1 MALDLH
7 RLLGLLDGTVA
18 PQNGMEA
25 HFIRVGKGAALP
37 ASPIERTWWEAVV
50 AHRNINSPKQ
60 SVSDSSLNHGLAF
73 KELEERY
80 NAASALN
87 EKLRG
92 ENCKLQQEMWALRM
106 TIDSNALALDDI
118 GAKLSRSESKLA
130 DARQKLSSSVAE
142 SNALRATHRADR
154 TTHRAD
160 LAAKAA
166 RLAELETELAAQR
179 DDFKKKLA
187 RLDELETK
195 FEQAVAAAIEPEI
208 GAVVKANA
216 EFRETNERLSTHV
229 ASLINQL
236 KRFITPRIKCPSC
249 EGMGTW
255 YDQSTYRLG
264 ADWDGPRVRDVC
276 AGCQGMGWVDNP
288 DREALRK
295 YT

>member
-7 RLLGLLDGTVA
+7 RLLGLLDGAIA

-25 HFIRVGKGAALP
+25 HFIRVGKGEALP

-50 AHRNINSPKQ
+50 AYRNNINSPKQ

-87 EKLRG
+87 EKLQG
-92 ENCKLQQEMWALRM
+92 ENCKLQQELWVLRK
-106 TIDSNALALDDI
+106 TIDSNALALDDM
-118 GAKLSRSESKLA
+118 GTKLSRSESELA

-142 SNALRATHRADR
+142 SNALRA
-154 TTHRAD
+154 THRAD

-179 DDFKKKLA
+179 DDFTKKLA
-187 RLDELETK
+187 RLDDLETK
-195 FEQAVAAAIEPEI
+195 FEQAVAAAIERKV
-208 GAVVKANA
+208 GAVVKANS
-216 EFRETNERLSTHV
+216 EFREVNERLSSHI

-249 EGMGTW
+249 DGMGTW

-264 ADWDGPRVRDVC
+264 ADWEGHRVRDVC
-276 AGCQGMGWVDNP
+276 SGCQGAGWVDNP